1 MGFWHFIFAA
11 HLPWHTLDKDP
22 TNSMDKPFFICFS
35 ELFSC
40 MDSIWWIRL
49 WSASDPWKDRSSSR
63 QNFVLRQEDR
73 EIKSTCGLASNN
85 GVLFLSIIYKCICM
99 QTDARG
105 FSGRHISS
113 WLRCILNYCNI
124 KNQRHILCHKTPK
137 RSWNVN
143 SKNGDFRY
151 ITIFLCLH
159 RTLLW
164 KNSLSASERARA
176 VGKSNGGHPTYLE
189 NAHTPSFACLQLIAF
204 VHFQKIWTLV

>member
-85 GVLFLSIIYKCICM
+85 GVLFLSIIYKCICGL
-99 QTDARG
+99 TLEAFRAGIYLHDCVAYWIIAILKIRG
-105 FSGRHISS
+105 IYCATKHQSAVEM
-113 WLRCILNYCNI
+113 LIL
-124 KNQRHILCHKTPK
+124 KM
-137 RSWNVN
+137 
-143 SKNGDFRY
+143 G
-151 ITIFLCLH
+151 
-159 RTLLW
+159 TL
-164 KNSLSASERARA
+164 
-176 VGKSNGGHPTYLE
+176 GT
-189 NAHTPSFACLQLIAF
+189 
-204 VHFQKIWTLV
+204 